1 MFTPPFFWMLSST
14 WSIPSSTHPKARTWM
29 PTKFFLLATAATRP
43 RRAAAAAGALCWPPA
58 CVAACAP
65 ACGFVCEVACGVAC
79 DFASCAISAAVALA
93 SRRNVLRSRRDVH
106 GIKLLRGRM
115 GDAPTAQRVSRA
127 TFVPERIA
135 AHALTKPRPAG
146 NFSTDELF
154 DPASRAPPSPCAQ
167 RVGGSVRCGEV
178 ARLTPGFQRPADAHT
193 ASGPFCC
200 ARTRCQGETPEAAVR
215 SIRSRGS

>member
-1 MFTPPFFWMLSST
+1 
-14 WSIPSSTHPKARTWM
+14 M

-79 DFASCAISAAVALA
+79 ELRLLRHQCRGRACQPEKRSAIKTGF
-93 SRRNVLRSRRDVH
+93 H

-135 AHALTKPRPAG
+135 AHALTNPRPAG
-146 NFSTDELF
+146 NFSTDEFF
-154 DPASRAPPSPCAQ
+154 DPASRAPPSPCAA
-167 RVGGSVRCGEV
+167 RVGGSVRSGEV
-178 ARLTPGFQRPADAHT
+178 ARLTPGSQRPADAHT

-200 ARTRCQGETPEAAVR
+200 PRTIGPMR
-215 SIRSRGS
+215 SFILGTAFLLSFERSEEPRICFHSTERERYDGRSE